1 MDDPNNNLQV
11 RQSHIAALLI
21 ANREGETDWGEM
33 AQLAGEPCSKKMA
46 NAFLL
51 CCLLDYQIDSDL
63 AWRNGGRLI
72 KDILD
77 DPDDLWGAITSVP
90 ESEWKAKRDEYKLHR
105 FPAAHTRLWQ
115 IARRICDEHGGD
127 ARRIWEGKNPREAL
141 ERLGNLRAGDQ
152 ISRMVVGA
160 LRDCGQITGTTSDVK
175 GDVYVRRVLG
185 RAIWG
190 KEIDSEMAEMAV
202 TLAHQLHPADPW
214 QLDAQLWYIGKN
226 YCRTTPNCSRCY
238 LAPYC
243 AYALERSSG
252 GRSGNL
258 IPDRSTLGGAAPS
271 IGLAAL
277 APNPTIFREIVLEVG
292 TEGGSITLLGERNA
306 GDNWQFQIETDE
318 STLYDLLSEEDRN
331 TIVEYCAQTVCVS
344 SLHEALGLLD
354 RYQWFSLCPLKVH
367 PEFLDAVLLEVRK
380 RGGPSEE
387 TRWRKDLK
395 HR

>member
-1 MDDPNNNLQV
+1 MDDDPNNNLQV
-11 RQSHIAALLI
+11 RQSHIATLLI

-33 AQLAGEPCSKKMA
+33 AHLGGEACSKKIA

-63 AWRNGGRLI
+63 AWQNGGRLI
-72 KDILD
+72 KDILH
-77 DPDDLWGAITSVP
+77 DPDDLWGAITSVS

-105 FPAAHTRLWQ
+105 FPAAHTRLWL

-127 ARRIWEGKNPREAL
+127 ARQIWEGKSPREAL
-141 ERLGNLRAGDQ
+141 ERLWNLRAGDQ

-160 LRDCGQITGTTSDVK
+160 LRDCGQIMGTTSDVK

-185 RAIWG
+185 RAVWG
-190 KEIDSEMAEMAV
+190 KEIDPEKAV
-202 TLAHQLHPADPW
+202 ALAHQLYPADPW
-214 QLDAQLWYIGKN
+214 QLDAQLWYIGKT
-226 YCRTTPNCSRCY
+226 YCRTTPTCSRCY

-258 IPDRSTLGGAAPS
+258 IPDHSMLGTAVSS

-292 TEGGSITLLGERNA
+292 AEGGSITLLGRRNA
-306 GDNWQFQIETDE
+306 DENWQFEMETNE
-318 STLYDLLSEEDRN
+318 TALYDLLSEEDRN
-331 TIVEYCAQTVCVS
+331 TIGEYAQSACVCS
-344 SLHEALGLLD
+344 FHEALGLLD
-354 RYQWFSLCPLKVH
+354 RYQWFSLYPLKVH
-367 PEFLDAVLLEVRK
+367 PEFFDAVLLEVRK
-380 RGGPSEE
+380 RGGPVEE
-387 TRWRKDLK
+387 TRWRKELK
-395 HR
+395 HW